1 MNSRWTVVLLSLVLM
16 VALHTEVQTQYELD
30 LYTLQQVFCQFPFAR
45 VVPLDDGEAWG
56 LLYADTYGKL
66 HLLRSTK
73 KGWKLEWELTNLGA
87 KIRKYFMWDIEGDG
101 IFELV
106 VATVNGRI
114 LIYRMDDYQSVWE
127 NLEDNF
133 RAIST
138 MEIADID
145 GDPQPEFIIL
155 ADRRIY
161 VVDGLNKGRQWTS
174 EREFDATEIVIDNV
188 DKDDQMEIILNT
200 GIVIDTRFFNIELEW
215 DKLFGERIM
224 VFDMNNDGYPEVIG
238 EFSDYSLR
246 IFDIYAQREV
256 W

>member
-1 MNSRWTVVLLSLVLM
+1 
-16 VALHTEVQTQYELD
+16 
-30 LYTLQQVFCQFPFAR
+30 
-45 VVPLDDGEAWG
+45 
-56 LLYADTYGKL
+56 
-66 HLLRSTK
+66 
-73 KGWKLEWELTNLGA
+73 
-87 KIRKYFMWDIEGDG
+87 
-101 IFELV
+101 
-106 VATVNGRI
+106 
-114 LIYRMDDYQSVWE
+114 
-127 NLEDNF
+127 
-133 RAIST
+133 

-161 VVDGLNKGRQWTS
+161 VVDGLNKSRQWTS